1 MEFIILGIKQGDL
14 KYFDDS
20 IDLQT
25 LFPYKIHTV
34 KIFFTNQGILGI
46 QNYYYSFSSQ
56 SVIKCKEHRSSKMFG
71 VNQQKLVLDSSEYI
85 IQLTWYQNEIG
96 INRVE
101 IQTNKQQ
108 IQIGQKDGEKKE
120 FKVEQNYQLG
130 AIGGG
135 YKQQLQFLEWQIIPL
150 VEQQTQYQ
158 SQLYQLYL
166 SQIESNQKRSKFE
179 YVGKQYRVCDPQI
192 IQQRLTNKF
201 VQFRIVDN
209 TEQEV
214 IRRFQDVFQLRQIL
228 QLRWP
233 GVYIPPLMNKSTF
246 EDYSSEHIENI
257 RKAIEYFLIKL
268 SKITYFAQSVEF
280 NVFITKTNK
289 DSNQE
294 MDYVQNKLKE
304 MTQQTN
310 IEQIDLRFKQN
321 FEEFETKESVNEQQR
336 QKCNDFSLLMSK
348 LESIKVND
356 FQDIKKLFEQHSKN
370 VNYLSK
376 YILPELHLL
385 HLNLQSEVV
394 IQRKK
399 SNSIDRGLQMQ
410 IDTMNDV
417 YDYFVTEQR
426 EASVMSQCMNYIK
439 DIEQQKN
446 KLEQKIMSQKLKQEE
461 LNTAKIQFQSVSSIW
476 SILVKSYANYYIDNY
491 FKERYQLYLLMINRL
506 AQIQLN
512 NLKLRQNFWQ
522 SI

>member
-1 MEFIILGIKQGDL
+1 MESIILGIKQGDL

-25 LFPYKIHTV
+25 LIPYKIHTI
-34 KIFFTNQGILGI
+34 KIFYTNQGILGI

-56 SVIKCKEHRSSKMFG
+56 SVIKCKEHKSSKMFG
-71 VNQQKLVLDSSEYI
+71 VNEQKLVMDNSEYI
-85 IQLTWYQNEIG
+85 ISLTWYQNEIG
-96 INRVE
+96 INRLE

-120 FKVEQNYQLG
+120 FKMEQNYQLG
-130 AIGGG
+130 AIAGG
-135 YKQQLQFLEWQIIPL
+135 YKQQLQFLEWQIIPI
-150 VEQQTQYQ
+150 VEQQAQYQ

-166 SQIESNQKRSKFE
+166 SQNEGNQQNTKFE
-179 YVGKQYRVCDPQI
+179 YIGKQYRVCDPQI
-192 IQQRLTNKF
+192 IQQGLTNKF

-214 IRRFQDVFQLRQIL
+214 IRRFQDVLQLRQIL

-246 EDYSSEHIENI
+246 EDYSNEHIENI
-257 RKAIEYFLIKL
+257 RKAIEYFLMKL
-268 SKITYFAQSVEF
+268 SKITYFAQSIEF

-294 MDYVQNKLKE
+294 MEYVQNKLKE
-304 MTQQTN
+304 MTQQTS
-310 IEQIDLRFKQN
+310 IDQIDLRYKQS

-336 QKCNDFSLLMSK
+336 QKCNDFSILMSK
-348 LESIKVND
+348 LEQLKIGD
-356 FQDIKKLFEQHSKN
+356 FSDIKKLFEQHSKN

-376 YILPELHLL
+376 YILPELHLI
-385 HLNLQSEVV
+385 HLNLQSEEF
-394 IQRKK
+394 IQRRK

-426 EASVMSQCMNYIK
+426 EANAMSQCMNYIK
-439 DIEQQKN
+439 DLEQQKN

-461 LNTAKIQFQSVSSIW
+461 LTIIKTQFQSISSIW
-476 SILVKSYANYYIDNY
+476 SILIKSYANYFIDNY

-512 NLKLRQNFWQ
+512 NLKLRQHFWQ

>member
-1 MEFIILGIKQGDL
+1 MESIILGIKQRDL
-14 KYFDDS
+14 KYFVDS

-25 LFPYKIHTV
+25 LIPYKIHTV
-34 KIFFTNQGILGI
+34 KIFFTNQGIFGI
-46 QNYYYSFSSQ
+46 QNYQYSFRSQ
-56 SVIKCKEHRSSKMFG
+56 SIIKYHQKCLEQINKNQFQIT
-71 VNQQKLVLDSSEYI
+71 VNTYI

-96 INRVE
+96 INRLD

-108 IQIGQKDGEKKE
+108 IQIRQKDGEKKE

-135 YKQQLQFLEWQIIPL
+135 YKYQLQFLEWQLIPL

-166 SQIESNQKRSKFE
+166 SQNESNQKSSKFE

-192 IQQRLTNKF
+192 IHQLINLFNF
-201 VQFRIVDN
+201 VQQIIQCKKS
-209 TEQEV
+209 QED
-214 IRRFQDVFQLRQIL
+214 FKM
-228 QLRWP
+228 P
-233 GVYIPPLMNKSTF
+233 GVYIPQLMNKSTF

-268 SKITYFAQSVEF
+268 SKITYFAQTVEF

-294 MDYVQNKLKE
+294 IDYVQNKLKE
-304 MTQQTN
+304 MTQLTN
-310 IEQIDLRFKQN
+310 IEQIDLRYKQN

-348 LESIKVND
+348 LEQIKVND

-370 VNYLSK
+370 VNYLSQ

-385 HLNLQSEVV
+385 HLNLQSEEV
-394 IQRKK
+394 IQRRK

-426 EASVMSQCMNYIK
+426 EVSALSYCMNYIK

-446 KLEQKIMSQKLKQEE
+446 KLEQKIMSQKLNQEE
-461 LNTAKIQFQSVSSIW
+461 LNTSKIQFQSVSSIW
-476 SILVKSYANYYIDNY
+476 SILVNSYANYYIDNY

-506 AQIQLN
+506 AQIQIN
-512 NLKLRQNFWQ
+512 YLKLRQNFWQ